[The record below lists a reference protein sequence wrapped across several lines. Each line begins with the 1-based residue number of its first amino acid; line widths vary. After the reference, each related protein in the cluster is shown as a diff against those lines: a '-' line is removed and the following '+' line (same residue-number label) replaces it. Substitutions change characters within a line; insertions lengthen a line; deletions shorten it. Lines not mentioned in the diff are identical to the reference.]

1 MSDRHFDAVVDTFP
15 LSSSQQAMWMIHKLF
30 PDSPIYNNHFVWDI
44 PATLDIDRLR
54 QALEQLIVRHPV
66 LRTTYGIDTQG
77 TLCQHVHAGVPLQ
90 LSTVSA
96 PELDDA
102 EFQKRI
108 DRELYRPFILEK
120 SPPIRWI
127 HFVRKDGAA
136 TLMLL
141 YHHITIDLW
150 GHMVLM
156 NDLERIYSI
165 ISAEVTASAAAA
177 TLPPP
182 VRTFKQFVLEQ
193 SDFLASGEGIR
204 QAEFWRQQLCDMP
217 GHLEIPTTHSRP
229 ALRTFR
235 QKNYHFD
242 VPKLDLQKFH
252 ASLSTVPC
260 SLFAQFETLFH
271 AFLHRYSQQADIFI
285 GTPTAGR
292 DESYSGVFGYF
303 NNSIVIRNTVDPDE
317 SFLDFLRRHNT
328 VIDSSLGAQDYPFSL
343 LTHFLADHSDPS
355 RALIVQFFFVWENIN
370 RFENRHNPKVTLSDE
385 RREIWNL
392 GDMGIWKR
400 QARVQQ
406 LDDMDLT
413 LKIQKYGD
421 SYNFCFAYNSD
432 LFSVETMA
440 RTAEHFVT
448 FLRSVTDA
456 PNRPIAQLNMLGAS
470 EYQTLIHDWNNTA
483 VAYDRN
489 RLLPSYLSQL
499 SQRQPDATAIDASG
513 KTISYSHLENTT
525 NQVAHFLLSKGIT
538 KGAVVGVYLDR
549 TPALL
554 YCMLG
559 IMKAGAVYL
568 PLDPHY
574 PSERLHYIVQDAAP
588 AFLFCHRHQAA
599 EIDIQPDKTQI
610 LHWEDAALQHAPHHA
625 PTVQL
630 LASDTAYIIYTSGS
644 TGRPKG
650 VAVTHANVCH
660 LMCALKVF
668 QLTANDRLLQFASIN
683 FDASIFEIVAAL
695 QAGATLVMSQ
705 KSEQLGPNLLQ
716 LLTTR
721 RVSWAVLPPVLLGQ
735 LDPSALPELHTLIV
749 AGDVCPL
756 NMAQKWLVGRR
767 FFNAYGP
774 TETTIWATL
783 SEFKNGTPLSIGTPI
798 ANTRIYILDQQ
809 LNPQPIGHTGE
820 IYVGGDGVSKGYLHR
835 PDLTAEKFIADPF
848 VSQGLLYKTGDLAR
862 YRESGDIEFLGR
874 VDDQL
879 KIRGHRI
886 ESGEIESILREH
898 PNVREALVTSR
909 DDDSANEQGNKLL
922 VAYLVPANNTSID
935 AQHVRQHVRAK
946 LPDYMVP
953 AYFICLNAFP
963 LTSNQ
968 KIDRRA
974 LPAPTSQFNQQDPQH
989 KGARTE
995 SPRTE
1000 LERIIANTW
1009 AECLGLNSPASIG
1022 INENFFDVGGHSL
1035 LLAKVHK
1042 HLPEYIQSKV
1052 TLIDLYKYPTIQS
1065 LARAIE
1071 NHACKDPIFVKE
1083 DRHEVKLLL
1092 RRQLMAN
1099 LGGVKIA
1106 IVGMAGRFP
1115 GADTVAEFWKNLC
1128 DGTESITFFSDQA
1141 LLYAG
1146 VPADTLKS
1154 SNYVRAKGK
1163 LNSVEDFD
1171 AEFFNYSPREA
1182 KITDPQQRLFLE
1194 CAWEALEDAGC
1205 VPTRYRGKIG
1215 VFGGMGIN
1223 QYFRQHLCAHPELLA
1238 SVGDYAV
1245 NLGNDKDFLCSRVA
1259 YKLNLD
1265 GPAVVVQTACST
1277 SLVAVHTACQA
1288 LLNREC
1294 DAALAGGV
1302 SLGDLENHGYSHQE
1316 GMILSADGHCRA
1328 FDADA
1333 SGTVQGQGCGIVLLK
1348 RLDDALKNNDQIYAV
1363 ISGSATNNDGAH
1375 KSGYTAPSIE
1385 GQAKAI
1391 RLAQASALL
1400 EPHDITYI
1408 ETHGTGTPVGDPIE
1422 IEALK
1427 QVFHEQPIKHCAIG
1441 SVKTNL
1447 GHLDVAAGIT
1457 GLIKTALIVKNN
1469 VMPAS
1474 LHFRTPNPRIGF
1486 DTTPFYVNTQLR
1498 PWRTADEI
1506 RHAGVSSFGMGGTNA
1521 HVILSQAPVEA
1532 AASAS
1537 RPWQLVT
1544 LSARTTSALEQM
1556 TERFVNHLLQ
1566 HPEQDFANICFTLHT
1581 GRTLFKHRRHLVC
1594 KNREDAIAELRP
1606 LNPKRVLSHE
1616 ASDLPRKLVFLF
1628 PGQGSQY
1635 VGMGEALYQTETAFR
1650 DTIDHC
1656 NATLKQKFPTIFE
1669 TLTYSDAIASTEK
1682 IHQTS
1687 MTQPCLFI
1695 FEYALAKMLMSW
1707 GITPDYM
1714 LGHSVGEY
1722 VAACLAGV
1730 FTLDQA
1736 LELVTIRGQLT
1747 QQLESG
1753 QMLAV
1758 TLSEAEAL
1766 AFTSENISL
1775 AAINGEK
1782 RCVLSGDHAA
1792 IQHLHERLNQQGIE
1806 NRILNTSHAFH
1817 SHMLDPI
1824 CERFAAHVQRLAP
1837 QRPTL
1842 RFISTLTGEWITH
1855 EQATSSQYWV
1865 NHLRYT
1871 VRFHHAVHSVFQHRA
1886 IHQAPSTALTF
1897 LEVGPSQVLS
1907 ALARQHPEK
1916 AQHDTIIS
1924 CTRNAN
1930 DPSPDPQYLLKALGR
1945 LWEEGVDIDWD
1956 KYHSDRQHHHV
1967 SLPTYPFERR
1977 SYWVA
1982 AAKAKVVDAIF
1993 SIDSNSDDHVS
2004 PGNPVEQPSTGQRT
2018 PLENAVWQAWAN
2030 ALGRSD
2036 FDVHDNFFDL
2046 GGDSMIAITLL
2057 DQLRRQFRVTLN
2069 TAVLIQHATVT
2080 DLASYIGAQ
2089 TNVTETCDKE
2099 AIDKGTSEKTQQT
2112 TIVPPSP
2119 LVMIQRGVPQ
2129 KTPLVLI
2136 HPIGGDVLFY
2146 RNLAQQLGSDMPV
2159 HAIQAPSLFGAE
2171 PPSNS
2176 IYSLAERYINELK
2189 RAGLQPPFLLGGC
2202 SFGGL
2207 VAYEMAQQ
2215 LQILK
2220 QEIRLVALIDTT
2232 APQDMPP
2239 AFSNATDILHYLL
2252 RDHLV
2257 LDLEHMR
2264 TLEAQTQID
2273 YVLQQA
2279 QRQGKSQA
2287 IPVHLGVPLFN
2298 TWLAH
2303 QRAAQNYILK
2313 PGPHNVV
2320 YFEHTDPMLNFP
2332 EDPHKSWLPVVKGNF
2347 TLHRIRGNHISMNFP
2362 PYVNS
2367 MASHLKTE
2375 MERTFPPI

>member
-44 PATLDIDRLR
+44 PATLDIDRLQ
-54 QALEQLIVRHPV
+54 QALEQLMLRHPV

-90 LSTVSA
+90 FATVSVA
-96 PELDDA
+96 ELDDS
-102 EFQKRI
+102 EFQKRL

-156 NDLERIYSI
+156 NDLESIYSR
-165 ISAEVTASAAAA
+165 ISGEITASAAAA

-193 SDFLASGEGIR
+193 SDFLASDEGIR
-204 QAEFWRQQLCDMP
+204 QAEFWRQQLCGMP
-217 GHLEIPTTHSRP
+217 GHLEILSPHSRP

-235 QKNYHFD
+235 QRNYYFD

-252 ASLSTVPC
+252 TSLSAVPC

-271 AFLHRYSQQADIFI
+271 AFLHRYSQQSDIFI

-292 DESYSGVFGYF
+292 DELYSGVFGYF
-303 NNSIVIRNTVDPDE
+303 NNSIVIRNTIEAGV
-317 SFLDFLRRHNT
+317 SFLDFLRHHNT
-328 VIDSSLGAQDYPFSL
+328 VIDAALGAQDYPFSL
-343 LTHFLADHSDPS
+343 LTHFVADHSDPS

-370 RFENRHNPKVTLSDE
+370 RFENRHNPKVSLSE
-385 RREIWNL
+385 EHREIWNL

-432 LFSVETMA
+432 LFDVATMA

-448 FLRSVTDA
+448 FLRSVAEA
-456 PNRPIAQLNMLGAS
+456 PNRPIAHLNMLSAK
-470 EYQTLIHDWNNTA
+470 EYQTLIHDWNKTT
-483 VAYDRN
+483 VPYDKN
-489 RLLPSYLSQL
+489 RFLPSHLSDLSQH
-499 SQRQPDATAIDASG
+499 QPDAVAIDASG
-513 KTISYSHLENTT
+513 QTISYRQLEHTT
-525 NQVAHFLLSKGIT
+525 NQVANFLLSKGIT

-554 YCMLG
+554 YCILG

-574 PSERLHYIVQDAAP
+574 PSERLHYILQDAAP
-588 AFLFCHRHQAA
+588 AFLFCHPHHTT
-599 EIDIQPDKTQI
+599 EIDIQPDKTRI
-610 LHWEDAALQHAPHHA
+610 LHWEDDALQHAPYHA
-625 PTVQL
+625 PAVQL
-630 LASDTAYIIYTSGS
+630 HATDTAYIIYTSGS

-650 VAVTHANVCH
+650 VAVTHANLCH

-668 QLTANDRLLQFASIN
+668 QLTANDRVLQFASIN
-683 FDASIFEIVAAL
+683 FDASLFEMVAAL

-705 KSEQLGPNLLQ
+705 KIEQLGPHLLQ
-716 LLTTR
+716 LLITR
-721 RVSWAVLPPVLLGQ
+721 RVTWAVLPPVLLGQ

-756 NMAQKWLVGRR
+756 HMAQKWSVGRR

-783 SEFKNGTPLSIGTPI
+783 SEFKIGTPLSIGTPI

-835 PDLTAEKFIADPF
+835 PDLTTEKFIADPF
-848 VSQGLLYKTGDLAR
+848 LPQGLLYKTGDLAR
-862 YRESGDIEFLGR
+862 YRANGEIEFLGR

-898 PNVREALVTSR
+898 PNVHDALVTSR
-909 DDDSANEQGNKLL
+909 DDDGGREQGEKLL
-922 VAYLVPANNTSID
+922 VAYLVPTNSMPID

-946 LPDYMVP
+946 LPDYMIP

-968 KIDRRA
+968 KVDRRA
-974 LPAPTSQFNQQDPQH
+974 LPAPTSQFIQQQNPQR
-989 KGARTE
+989 KGAHTE

-1009 AECLGLNSPASIG
+1009 AECLGLDSHASIG
-1022 INENFFDVGGHSL
+1022 INENFYDVGGHSL

-1071 NHACKDPIFVKE
+1071 NHACKDSIFVKE

-1092 RRQLMAN
+1092 RRRLMAN

-1128 DGTESITFFSDQA
+1128 DGTESITFFSDQT
-1141 LLYAG
+1141 LLDAG

-1163 LNSVEDFD
+1163 LHNVDEFD
-1171 AEFFNYSPREA
+1171 ADFFNYSPREA

-1205 VPTRYRGKIG
+1205 VPSRYRGKIG

-1223 QYFRQHLCAHPELLA
+1223 QYFRQHLCADPELLA

-1265 GPAVVVQTACST
+1265 GPAVVVQTACSS

-1302 SLGDLENHGYSHQE
+1302 SLGDLENHGYMHQE

-1328 FDADA
+1328 FDAEA

-1375 KSGYTAPSIE
+1375 KSGYTAPSVE

-1400 EPHDITYI
+1400 EPRDITYI

-1422 IEALK
+1422 IDALK
-1427 QVFHEQPIKHCAIG
+1427 QVFHEQPLKHCAIG

-1469 VMPAS
+1469 VLPAS

-1532 AASAS
+1532 ASS
-1537 RPWQLVT
+1537 THRPWQLLT
-1544 LSARTTSALEQM
+1544 LSARTTNALDQM
-1556 TERFVNHLLQ
+1556 TERLANHLKQ
-1566 HPEQDFANICFTLHT
+1566 HPEQDFGNICFTLHT

-1606 LNPKRVLSHE
+1606 RNPKRVIDHE
-1616 ASDLPRKLVFLF
+1616 ASEAPRKLVFLF

-1635 VGMGEALYQTETAFR
+1635 AGMGEALYQTETAFR
-1650 DTIDHC
+1650 DTIDYC

-1669 TLTYSDAIASTEK
+1669 TLTYSDAIASAER
-1682 IHQTS
+1682 IQQTS
-1687 MTQPCLFI
+1687 MTQPCLFML
-1695 FEYALAKMLMSW
+1695 EYALAKMLMSW

-1747 QQLESG
+1747 QQLERG

-1758 TLSEAEAL
+1758 TLSEAEASSL
-1766 AFTSENISL
+1766 ISENISL
-1775 AAINGEK
+1775 AAINGER
-1782 RCVLSGDHAA
+1782 RCVLSGDRTS
-1792 IQHLHERLNQQGIE
+1792 IQQLHEQLDQQGIE

-1842 RFISTLTGEWITH
+1842 RFVSTLTGDWITH

-1871 VRFHHAVHSVFQHRA
+1871 VRFHHAMHCVFQHRA
-1886 IHQAPSTALTF
+1886 FHQAPGTALTF
-1897 LEVGPSQVLS
+1897 IEVGPGQVLS
-1907 ALARQHPEK
+1907 ALTRQHPEK
-1916 AQHDTIIS
+1916 AQQDTIIC

-1930 DPSPDPQYLLKALGR
+1930 DPSPDPQYLLKALGH

-1977 SYWVA
+1977 TYWVA
-1982 AAKAKVVDAIF
+1982 SPHTTAAQTTTNININNDKPARPNEPAEQ
-1993 SIDSNSDDHVS
+1993 SIDRH
-2004 PGNPVEQPSTGQRT
+2004 RT
-2018 PLENAVWQAWAN
+2018 PLENAVWQAWSK

-2036 FDVHDNFFDL
+2036 FDVFDNFFDL

-2057 DQLRRQFRVTLN
+2057 DQLRRQFQAALN
-2069 TAVLIQHATVT
+2069 AAVLIQHATVS
-2080 DLASYIGAQ
+2080 DLAGYIGVQ
-2089 TNVTETCDKE
+2089 TMAMAATVD
-2099 AIDKGTSEKTQQT
+2099 T
-2112 TIVPPSP
+2112 TKPTTAEPQPP
-2119 LVMIQRGVPQ
+2119 LVVIQRGAPH
-2129 KTPLVLI
+2129 KKPLVLI

-2146 RNLAQQLGSDMPV
+2146 RHLAQQLGSDVPV
-2159 HAIQAPSLFGAE
+2159 RAIQAPSLLGSE
-2171 PPSNS
+2171 PPSDS
-2176 IYSLAERYINELK
+2176 IYSLAERYVDELE
-2189 RAGLQPPFLLGGC
+2189 RAGLQPPYMLGGC

-2207 VAYEMAQQ
+2207 VAYEMAQR
-2215 LQILK
+2215 LHK
-2220 QEIRLVALIDTT
+2220 SGQEVRLVALIDTT
-2232 APQDMPP
+2232 APQDMPE
-2239 AFSNATDILHYLL
+2239 AFSNCTEILHYLL

-2257 LDLEHMR
+2257 LDLDHMR
-2264 TLEAQTQID
+2264 TLEAQAQID

-2279 QRQGKSQA
+2279 NSRGKSHV
-2287 IPVHLGVPLFN
+2287 IPPHLGVPLFN
-2298 TWLAH
+2298 TWIAD

-2313 PGPHNVV
+2313 PGPHKVV

-2332 EDPHKSWLPVVKGNF
+2332 EDPHKSWLPVVEGKF
-2347 TLHRIRGNHISMNFP
+2347 TMHRIQGNHISMNFP
-2362 PYVNS
+2362 PFVNT
-2367 MASHLKTE
+2367 MATHLKAE
-2375 MERTFPPI
+2375 MERSFPPI